1 MVFHH
6 LWRTIQLKNNME
18 TRIKELEDALV
29 EAGFRKNMITKDLE
43 RIEFRYKKITYSV
56 NFDGDDLMFGPLE
69 FENGTLDSDYLFE
82 RYTEYGTFEDFKDY
96 LYTMINEQPLSVL
109 YSITDKLLKLEETA
123 SMYDIELS
131 RIVHIMFH

>member
-1 MVFHH
+1 
-6 LWRTIQLKNNME
+6 ME